1 MRICGPSGLVCSVI
15 NDKVSVILHDESVR
29 SLALIVAL
37 GTPFALGWYA
47 LLAGIEAKVPIILE
61 EKIDVSPGS
70 LQEITRFKGLVEL
83 VRRII

>member
-61 EKIDVSPGS
+61 EKVDVSPGS